1 MISIQGIED
10 KKKNTTDVVTFNRT
24 MKMTITSETTRAYEY
39 VMMDAKGRYIN
50 GNNQLKTTF

>member
-1 MISIQGIED
+1 MISIQGIGD
-10 KKKNTTDVVTFNRT
+10 KKKNSTDVVTYNRT
-24 MKMTITSETTRAYEY
+24 IETTITSGTTRAYEY